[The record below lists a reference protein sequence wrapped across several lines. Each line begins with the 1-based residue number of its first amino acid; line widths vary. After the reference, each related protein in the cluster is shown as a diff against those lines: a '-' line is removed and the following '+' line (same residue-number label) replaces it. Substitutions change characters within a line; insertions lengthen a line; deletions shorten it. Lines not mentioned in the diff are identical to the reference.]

1 MNKACRVKGIGS
13 LLLMAGIF
21 LSLAAGPFPAE
32 SDELCP
38 LPLGKKG
45 SGEEMLLG
53 AMTRAQLYKQFP
65 LWECAAR
72 DYAPNPSIMEQLR
85 GKAARFDIIVFLGTW
100 CKDSRRWV
108 PQFLKV
114 YDGLT
119 GTNVSLA
126 LYGVDRDKNDGK
138 GMAKKYRVKRVPTMI
153 VLREGR
159 EVGRIVENP
168 EKSMEADLLAIVEG
182 AK

>member
-1 MNKACRVKGIGS
+1 MKKERLGKGTAS
-13 LLLMAGIF
+13 LLLMAGILLF
-21 LSLAAGPFPAE
+21 FAAGPYPVGGG
-32 SDELCP
+32 ELCP

-45 SGEEMLLG
+45 GEKMLVG
-53 AMTRAQLYKQFP
+53 AMTSTQLYQQFP

-72 DYAPNPSIMEQLR
+72 DYVPNPSVMERLR
-85 GKAARFDIIVFLGTW
+85 GKADRFDIIVFLGTW
-100 CKDSRRWV
+100 CKDSRRGV

-114 YDGLT
+114 YDGLA
-119 GTNVSLA
+119 GKNISLA
-126 LYGVDRDKNDGK
+126 LYGVDRGKNDGK